1 MLKVISPRRRK
12 ADIRYCQVCG
22 IKHELV
28 SPAELETT
36 AYRTIGCPQCKKLDG
51 CFVCRSCELTC
62 KYCHIPF
69 VEMKTVALD
78 VPVPVTDSL
87 AG

>member
-1 MLKVISPRRRK
+1 MLKIISPRKRK

-22 IKHELV
+22 IKHELAT
-28 SPAELETT
+28 PGEIEAA
-36 AYRTIGCPQCKKLDG
+36 AYRIIGCPQCRKLDG

-69 VEMKTVALD
+69 VEVKAAIAD
-78 VPVPVTDSL
+78 APGPVTVVL